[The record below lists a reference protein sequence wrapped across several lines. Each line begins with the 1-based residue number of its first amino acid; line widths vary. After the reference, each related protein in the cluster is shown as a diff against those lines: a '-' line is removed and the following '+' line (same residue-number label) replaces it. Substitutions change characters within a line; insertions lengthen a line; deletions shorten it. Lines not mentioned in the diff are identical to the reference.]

1 MITAMTT
8 EIFFVLKAA
17 NIKPPKASLDAI
29 DVIKR
34 AGGTCGW
41 VLAKVF
47 AVYKKIDQWVNDCL
61 AAWHELWNKYFI
73 A

>member
-1 MITAMTT
+1 MSGFDRKKSIEDFTKDWLMITAMTT

-34 AGGTCGW
+34 AGGTCG
-41 VLAKVF
+41 
-47 AVYKKIDQWVNDCL
+47 
-61 AAWHELWNKYFI
+61 
-73 A
+73 